1 MTIPPVI
8 HPLEKTVYKMPTLDD
23 CVYVSQPYGKQYYL
37 WFTTECILV
46 ERRTKKETV
55 LPIQFDPILKGTLI
69 YGTVV
74 YHESIRCFLFDD
86 LFFDKGEQVVR
97 SYLQKVD
104 LFIDLILHI
113 RPNQHCLL
121 MLPLISSTYQG
132 FDPIYKQYSVKV
144 IHASANYHYLE
155 QNKSNVFTVRSTPKS
170 DIYELYTNNVLQ
182 SIAYIDTYKRSA
194 LMNTL
199 FETVQEHRMEC
210 IWHEPFKKWIPDKL
224 VTYNPAP

>member
-1 MTIPPVI
+1 MSIPHVI
-8 HPLEKTVYKMPTLDD
+8 HPLEKTVYKMPTMED
-23 CVYVSQPYGKQYYL
+23 CIYISQPYGKQYYL
-37 WFTTECILV
+37 WFTNTDCILV
-46 ERRTKKETV
+46 ERRTKKETI
-55 LPIQFDPILKGTLI
+55 LPIHFDPVLSGTLI
-69 YGTVV
+69 YGTIV

-86 LFFDKGEQVVR
+86 LFFDKGEPVVR

-104 LFIDLILHI
+104 RFTDIIVYI

-121 MLPLISSTYQG
+121 MLPLLSSTYQG

-144 IHASANYHYLE
+144 VHASANYHYLE
-155 QNKSNVFTVRSTPKS
+155 QNKTNIFTVRATPKS
-170 DIYELYTNNVLQ
+170 DIYELYTNSGLQ

-194 LMNTL
+194 YMNTL

-224 VTYNPAP
+224 LS